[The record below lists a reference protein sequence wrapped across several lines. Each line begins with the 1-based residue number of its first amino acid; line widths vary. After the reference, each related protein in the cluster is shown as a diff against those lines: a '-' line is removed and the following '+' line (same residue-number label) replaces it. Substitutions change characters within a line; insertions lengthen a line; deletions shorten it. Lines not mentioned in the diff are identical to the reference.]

1 MTMSMLTLLIEDF
14 QTALQSKWEACQSSK
29 LQWGYVGCAE
39 NKEAP
44 AILSTIIHN
53 NMID

>member
-1 MTMSMLTLLIEDF
+1 MTMSMLTLLIADF

-29 LQWGYVGCAE
+29 LLWGYALRTRRHL
-39 NKEAP
+39 
-44 AILSTIIHN
+44 AILSTIINN